1 MATDGI
7 DISATSDL
15 DPAFRAVR
23 GNTALGQALFRRLI
37 TPTGGLL
44 FDETFGLGIQA
55 FINAS
60 TAADSKALTRLAVAC
75 EAECRLDERVAD
87 CDART
92 SVENG
97 AIVVELRV
105 TPLEGQSF
113 SLTAAISDVSASLL
127 SIS

>member
-7 DISATSDL
+7 DISATLDL

-23 GNTALGQALFRRLI
+23 GAVALGQALFRRLI

-44 FDETFGLGIQA
+44 FDETFGLGIQR

-87 CDART
+87 VDAKAY
-92 SVENG
+92 VERG
-97 AIVVELRV
+97 AVVIELRV
-105 TPLEGQSF
+105 TPLEGVPF
-113 SLTAAISDVSASLL
+113 TLTAEINEVSASLL
-127 SIS
+127 SIA

>member
-15 DPAFRAVR
+15 DPAFRTAT
-23 GNTALGQALFRRLI
+23 GTTALAQALFRRLI
-37 TPTGGLL
+37 TPSGGLL
-44 FDETFGLGIQA
+44 FDETFGLGIQR

-87 CDART
+87 CDARA

-97 AIVVELRV
+97 ATVIELRV
-105 TPLEGQSF
+105 TPLDGVSF
-113 SLTAAISDVSASLL
+113 TLTAVIDDVSASLL
-127 SIS
+127 SIA

>member
-7 DISATSDL
+7 DISATNDL
-15 DPAFRAVR
+15 DPAFRTVR
-23 GNTALGQALFRRLI
+23 GNTALGQALYRRLI

-44 FDETFGLGIQA
+44 FDETYGLGIQA

-87 CDART
+87 VEARAN
-92 SVENG
+92 VENG
-97 AIVVELRV
+97 AIVIELRV
-105 TPLEGQSF
+105 QPLEGTSF
-113 SLTAAISDVSASLL
+113 DLTAAITDVSASLL